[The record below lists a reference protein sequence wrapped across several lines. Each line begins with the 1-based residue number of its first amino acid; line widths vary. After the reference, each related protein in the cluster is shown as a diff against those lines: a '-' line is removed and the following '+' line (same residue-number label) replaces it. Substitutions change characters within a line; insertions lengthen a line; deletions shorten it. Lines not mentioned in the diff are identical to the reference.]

1 MDDLIRPREH
11 GGRDGEAEGLSGLH
25 VDDEL
30 ELRRPLDGEI
40 RRLVG
45 EGIIRA
51 PPQWAWAGGGAS
63 PTKMMMPSP
72 PGFLPMVSM
81 SKSGFQLLRDQM
93 LPA

>member
-51 PPQWAWAGGGAS
+51 PLNGRGQAGARVRQ
-63 PTKMMMPSP
+63 K
-72 PGFLPMVSM
+72 
-81 SKSGFQLLRDQM
+81 
-93 LPA
+93 